1 MNEGGGNV
9 EWASLVIF
17 PQLGG
22 VFREF
27 VFRQVVHV
35 VVTLVKLWV
44 QATINT

>member
-1 MNEGGGNV
+1 MNECGGSD
-9 EWASLVIF
+9 EWTSLVIF

-35 VVTLVKLWV
+35 VMTLVTLWV
-44 QATINT
+44 QPVINT